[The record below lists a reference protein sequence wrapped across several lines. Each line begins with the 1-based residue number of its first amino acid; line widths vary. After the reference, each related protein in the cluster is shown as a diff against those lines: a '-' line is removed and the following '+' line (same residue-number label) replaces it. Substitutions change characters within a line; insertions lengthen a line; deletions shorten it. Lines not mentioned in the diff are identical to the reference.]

1 MPVAMPYQLAGAEFL
16 AARTA
21 ALLADEPGLGKS
33 AQAIIAADTAGAGR
47 VLVICPASVVEN
59 WRREIEMWSLGL
71 FDFEVL
77 SFDRASQATPGF
89 DTLIIDEAHYAK
101 TPTAKRT
108 QTLYGPKWDRVGG
121 LAEQAQRVYL
131 LSGTPMPNNPSELWT
146 HLRALHA
153 DAIPAKSGKPRTFA
167 QFVGKFCHTRDNG
180 FGMQIVGGKNHDQ
193 LRAALDGFMLRR
205 TKAEVMSEMPALRY
219 AELAVPGRID
229 PKALGDEAVIVRKA
243 LEEHGVDGLKMV
255 AGHVTTLRRL
265 TGAAKVAGVAAWVR
279 DWLANGGG
287 KIVLF
292 AQHRD
297 VLDGLQAELKPVC
310 ALARVDGSTTDRQ
323 RQVDEFQRSDA
334 RVFLGQLQAAG
345 TGITLTAA
353 SDLVFVESSWVP
365 AENEQAA
372 QRIHRIGQDAAC
384 LVRLAT
390 LAGSIDE
397 AVQRAIARKMN
408 DIVRVIG

>member
-77 SFDRASQATPGF
+77 SFDRAGQATAGF
-89 DTLIIDEAHYAK
+89 DTLIIDEAHYVK

-153 DAIPAKSGKPRTFA
+153 NAILAKGGKPRTFA

-297 VLDGLQAELKPVC
+297 VLDGLQAELKPAYAV
-310 ALARVDGSTTDRQ
+310 ARVDGSTTDRQ
-323 RQVDEFQRSDA
+323 RQVDEFQRGDA

-372 QRIHRIGQDAAC
+372 QRIHRIGQDQAC
-384 LVRLAT
+384 LVRFAT